1 MTEVVTIDLPVE
13 AICAY
18 CETQPIRRLSLF
30 GSALRDEVRP
40 ESDIDLLVE
49 YLPGAKI
56 GYFELAQHRI
66 DLSDLLGWK
75 VDLRTPKELSRYFR
89 QEVIDSARL
98 LYEKG
103 SQ

>member
-1 MTEVVTIDLPVE
+1 MSDLVKIILPVE
-13 AICAY
+13 EICAY

-56 GYFELAQHRI
+56 GYFELAQHGI